1 MPPAKPK
8 RTARDA
14 SNRSTGKTVKDR
26 TQRKPAAPKLD
37 LYKEHKDEYVTPK
50 RPVLVD
56 VKPARY
62 LTIVGRGGPGG
73 EIFQAKIGA
82 LYAVAFTI
90 KMTRKFAGRDYKVC
104 APEALWWGTGGR
116 PEFFREPRER
126 WNWKLMIR
134 TPEFITKDDL
144 TDAVAKLQTKG
155 KGPEAAEVRLDTI
168 SEGRCVQ
175 MLHVGPYDR
184 EPATIA
190 RMKAFAAE
198 NGLSFHGLH
207 HEIYLSDPRRV
218 APERLRTILRLPV
231 R

>member
-1 MPPAKPK
+1 MVQTTTKKSALKKSTKKGARAK
-8 RTARDA
+8 
-14 SNRSTGKTVKDR
+14 
-26 TQRKPAAPKLD
+26 AAAAKLD
-37 LYKEHKDEYVTPK
+37 LYKEHKAEYVTPK
-50 RPVLVD
+50 KPVLVD
-56 VKPARY
+56 IKPANY
-62 LTIVGRGGPGG
+62 LTIVGRGEPGG

-90 KMTRKFAGRDYKVC
+90 KMTKKFAGRDYKVC
-104 APEALWWGTGGR
+104 APEALWWGTAGR
-116 PEFFREPRER
+116 PDFFREPSDR

-134 TPEFITKDDL
+134 TPEFIKKPDL
-144 TDAVAKLQTKG
+144 AEAVEKLKAKG
-155 KGPEAAEVRLDTI
+155 KGPEVAEVQLETI

-184 EPATIA
+184 EPETVAQMA
-190 RMKAFAAE
+190 AFVKE
-198 NGLSFHGLH
+198 SGLSFHGLH